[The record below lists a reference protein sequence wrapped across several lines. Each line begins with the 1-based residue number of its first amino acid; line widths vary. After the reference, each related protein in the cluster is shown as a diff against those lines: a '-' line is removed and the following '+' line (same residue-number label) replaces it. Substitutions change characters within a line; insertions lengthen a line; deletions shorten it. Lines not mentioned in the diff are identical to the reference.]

1 MAFGINDEVVEE
13 TPAPQPLAVSPAAP
27 AATPAPVQA
36 TGGFGADDEVVTTA
50 QPVQQAPSFDI
61 DFSKQFSVKDLAE
74 NDELFSVISD
84 SQKIR
89 RNKVFDPEK
98 DSKED
103 FVNEYLADQRF
114 TDFNTAFGTVAELAY
129 IKNADPADAAKTA
142 LARKVY
148 ENTASFYE
156 EGGQSGIRP
165 YYDIVKA
172 IVTDP
177 TTYLGFGVG
186 KAATM
191 GAAKV
196 AAGAATKEAAQL
208 GLKSVAKKSAYIGAV
223 TEGLVGVASAATGE
237 KLNQAVSVALDEEP
251 RDVSLGV
258 IGLVGAVS
266 AALGGAGAYKAVSTD
281 PSKYVGRLAKEIEA
295 GNTKVAKTLSD
306 PPTKLEKAAMDP
318 ISLNM
323 DSVVEAYMKNYGA
336 SILEE
341 LDPAGIITDAS
352 LKETFVRTTAQAAF
366 KIMQTNDEFLPKPGE
381 KAMNALGR
389 IIANTDA
396 IDGTII
402 ESGLAQLGI
411 TKEQYASMFV
421 KSTSEAG
428 KVLNS
433 LSQTGKWMQ
442 QVRGVS
448 PQFEKQFDSL
458 YGKDDE
464 YISAFSKFTNV
475 VKRVERE
482 SKVWIT
488 SGIDTLSRNAIGTTL
503 GLSVKSGVRIM
514 EGFTYALGAGARDA
528 LSGKGIDRSRKIVAD
543 SFHDAIDVWSKIGT
557 TGGRTLAAE
566 TAEEIL
572 KFNPSVR
579 ETLFSALQE
588 TGNEEISKIGRWAN
602 TLNVAV
608 DGLYRR
614 AVFTS
619 SIERQ
624 LRDQGM
630 DLYTDF
636 LGKKKVVPSAVIK
649 RAMDES
655 LKTTFSY
662 MPKPSKATNQ
672 GIEESFQNGAAGLI
686 KLIENTPFT
695 SLIIP
700 FPRFMAN
707 AMAFQ
712 YRYSPLGWAG
722 IGKDLAQ
729 ARAAKDAGD
738 IAKATLLYRQA
749 NMKFTQGSVGL
760 GAIIAAMKYRE
771 SRQDQ
776 DWYTVELTEGG
787 TTDVR
792 ALFPIAPYF
801 AVADFLVKYK
811 NGDTAKT
818 SEMIQTIVGMKLPAG
833 SQNTFLDQLVAATSS
848 EKEADGLAISIGKV
862 IGDFAGRFTQ
872 PFILK
877 QVFDTVDMFREDGTV
892 VRDPNVMSEDG
903 EWYELGAEAAAKRVV
918 GKLPVAKEMLPEAAP
933 RIKENDKIYR
943 EGEIF
948 NRLIGVRQIPNKS
961 PEEKEITK
969 LGLSPYA
976 LYGASS
982 GMKDFDNKLVREA
995 NKEILPVMREI
1006 LDDPD
1011 YQALDN
1017 TAKKIVVGQAIRDVV
1032 SGVKAMLLFDL
1043 SEEDTSKYYK
1053 MQFNRMPADA
1063 RKFIN
1068 SRYKEINGVSMDEA
1082 KAYEELDDYKMLLEE
1097 VKGGLF

>member
-1 MAFGINDEVVEE
+1 MSWTPPSDSVVLNEEE
-13 TPAPQPLAVSPAAP
+13 TTPAVAAPPMAEQATWTPPSDAVSS
-27 AATPAPVQA
+27 
-36 TGGFGADDEVVTTA
+36 
-50 QPVQQAPSFDI
+50 QPIPQQGSSQVPSFDL
-61 DFSKQFSVKDLAE
+61 DYSKQFSVKDLYDNE
-74 NDELFSVISD
+74 ELFGVIAD
-84 SQKIR
+84 SQKVR

-98 DSKED
+98 ESKED
-103 FVNEYLADQRF
+103 FVNEFLADQRF
-114 TDFNTAFGTVAELAY
+114 TDFNTAFGTVNELSY
-129 IKNADPADAAKTA
+129 IKNANPSDAAQTA

-156 EGGQSGIRP
+156 EGGQEGILP
-165 YYDIVKA
+165 YYDILKA
-172 IVTDP
+172 VVTDP

-186 KAATM
+186 KAASM
-191 GAAKV
+191 GAAKL
-196 AAGAATKEAAQL
+196 AASAATKEAAQL
-208 GLKSVAKKSAYIGAV
+208 GLKSVAKKSAAIGAV
-223 TEGLVGVASAATGE
+223 TEGLVGVYGAAEASS
-237 KLNQAVSVALDEEP
+237 LNQAMAKALDEEP
-251 RDVSLGV
+251 PETSYAV

-266 AALGGAGAYKAVSTD
+266 AALGGASAYKAISLD
-281 PSKYVGRLAKEIEA
+281 PSKYVGQLSKAIEE
-295 GNTKVAKTLSD
+295 GSTKVAKNISE
-306 PPTKLEKAAMDP
+306 PPTKLEKAAIDP

-323 DSVVEAYMKNYGA
+323 DKTVEAYMKNYGA

-341 LDPAGIITDAS
+341 LDPMGVITDAK
-352 LKETFVRTTAQAAF
+352 LKESFVRTTAQAAF
-366 KIMQTNDEFLPKPGE
+366 KIMQANDEFMPKPGE

-396 IDGTII
+396 IDGTMI

-411 TKEQYASMFV
+411 SKEQYAAMFV
-421 KSTSEAG
+421 NSTSEAG
-428 KVLNS
+428 KLLNS

-442 QVRGVS
+442 QVRGVN

-464 YISAFSKFTNV
+464 YISAFTKSMTF
-475 VKRVERE
+475 VKRIERE

-488 SGIDTLSRNAIGTTL
+488 SGIDTLARNAIGTTL
-503 GLSVKSGVRIM
+503 GLSVKSAVNLM
-514 EGFTYALGAGARDA
+514 EGFTYATGAGIRDA
-528 LSGKGIDRSRKIVAD
+528 LSGKGLDRSHKIIAD

-566 TAEEIL
+566 AADEIL

-579 ETLFSALQE
+579 DTLFSALQE

-630 DLYTDF
+630 DLYGDF

-649 RAMDES
+649 RAMEES

-662 MPKPSKATNQ
+662 MPKPSKKTNQ

-686 KLIENTPFT
+686 KAIENTPFT
-695 SLIIP
+695 SLAIP

-722 IGKDLAQ
+722 VGKDLAQ
-729 ARAAKDAGD
+729 ARMAKDAGD
-738 IAKATLLYRQA
+738 TAKATLLYRQA
-749 NMKFTQGSVGL
+749 NMKFTQGAVGL

-776 DWYTVELTEGG
+776 DWYTVELSEGG

-801 AVADFLVKYK
+801 AVGDFLVKYF

-818 SEMIQTIVGMKLPAG
+818 SEMVQTIVGMKLPAG
-833 SQNTFLDQLVAATSS
+833 SQNTFLDQLVSATNS

-862 IGDFAGRFTQ
+862 VGDFAGRFTQ
-872 PFILK
+872 PFVTK
-877 QVFDTVDMFREDGTV
+877 QLYDTVNMFREDGTI

-903 EWYELGAEAAAKRVV
+903 EWYELMGEAASKRVV
-918 GKLPVAKEMLPEAAP
+918 NKLPIAKESLAEAAP
-933 RIKENDKIYR
+933 RLKENDKIYR

-961 PEEKEITK
+961 AEEKEITK
-969 LGLSPYA
+969 LDMSPYA

-982 GMKDFDNKLVREA
+982 GMKDFDNKLVRTA

-1006 LDDPD
+1006 LDDPA
-1011 YQALDN
+1011 YQELDN
-1017 TAKKIVVGQAIRDVV
+1017 TTKKIVVGQAIRDVV
-1032 SGVKAMLLFDL
+1032 KYVKSDLLFDL
-1043 SEEDTSKYYK
+1043 SEEDASKYYR
-1053 MQFNRMPADA
+1053 MQFNRLPANA

-1068 SRYKEINGVSMDEA
+1068 NEYAKVNGVSMEGA
-1082 KAYEELDDYKMLLEE
+1082 KAYEELDDYKMLLQD
-1097 VKGGLF
+1097 VKGGFY